1 MKVPMKWIREYADI
15 PVDAETYMN
24 KMIMIGDGV
33 EGYEQLGGEVTGVV
47 VGRVVT
53 CEPHPNSDHLHVCR
67 VDVGEVKDGEPELLQ
82 IVCGAPNVAAGQLV
96 PVAKNGAH
104 LPGGVTIKKGKLRG
118 EVSEGMICSGEE
130 LGCPPEL
137 YPNIWNE
144 GILVFNEDHPLGADV
159 KPILGLDDTVMD
171 FEVLANRPDCLSV
184 WGIARET
191 AVALGTAFKK
201 PDINVVENGKGD
213 IHDYVKVE
221 VHDTDL
227 CPRYVARVID
237 NVRVGPS
244 PKWLR
249 EYLFG
254 AGMRSINNVVDIT
267 NFVML
272 ETGHPM
278 HAFDLDKV
286 AGRHIIVRRAKAG
299 EAITT
304 LDGKQHEMQAGQLA
318 ICDAEKPSCVAGVMG
333 GEESE
338 ITEQTRSVMF
348 ECAVFDYAA
357 TRLTARALGIRTE
370 SSGRFEKGVNIRTPL
385 EAMQRACQLIHELDA
400 GDVVPG
406 IIDLYPNP
414 VPEQVVTGSC
424 ARIARRA
431 GVDIPP
437 EDIVRILESLHF
449 GVERDG
455 DRLTCTVPDFRQDIT
470 VGEADLCEEALRVY
484 GYDHIPATPL
494 RGETTHGGRSPQM
507 RLKEKVAGLLTGLG
521 FYEIMNYSFVSPKA
535 VEKLGLDADDPRLN
549 QLPIRNPLGED
560 TSVMRTT
567 LVPDMLKTLALNMNH
582 GNESAAL
589 FEASTVFDPA
599 NRTEENLPTETRKL
613 CLGVYGKAAN
623 FFTLRAVCERLLN
636 ALGIPF
642 TVEKYREN
650 YLHPGR
656 SGRMVTGKE
665 TVCVLGEVNPEVH
678 DRFEMTGRAYI
689 AELDLDQLRRLQQPM
704 GAVKPMPRFPAVA
717 RDLSLVMDER
727 VEIGPMLRD
736 LAKAGG
742 SLLED
747 AKMFDVYRNPVLGPD
762 KKSVAFSFVFR
773 APDRTLTEAEITKAM
788 DKLLKTAEEKYGAV
802 IRG

>member
-33 EGYEQLGGEVTGVV
+33 EGYEELGAEVTGVV
-47 VGRVVT
+47 VGRVVS
-53 CEPHPNSDHLHVCR
+53 CEPHPNSDHLHVCK
-67 VDVGEVKDGEPELLQ
+67 VDVGDPELLQ

-96 PVAKNGAH
+96 PVAKNGAR
-104 LPGGVTIKKGKLRG
+104 LPGGVNIKKGKLRG

-137 YPNIWNE
+137 YPNIWDE
-144 GILVFNEDHPLGADV
+144 GILVFREDYPLGADV

-184 WGIARET
+184 WGVARET
-191 AVALGTAFKK
+191 AVALGTAFRK
-201 PDINVVENGKGD
+201 PEIKVVENGKGD

-221 VHDTDL
+221 VRDPDL

-278 HAFDLDKV
+278 HAFDLDMV
-286 AGRHIIVRRAKAG
+286 EGRQIIVRRAEEG
-299 EAITT
+299 EFITT
-304 LDGKQHEMQAGQLA
+304 LDGKQHVMSAGQLA
-318 ICDAEKPSCVAGVMG
+318 ICDAVKPSCVAGIMG

-338 ITEQTRSVMF
+338 ITEKTRSVMF

-357 TRLTARALGIRTE
+357 TRLTSRALGIRTE
-370 SSGRFEKGVNIRTPL
+370 SSGRFEKGVNIRTPF
-385 EAMQRACQLIHELDA
+385 EAMQRACQLIHDLDA

-406 IIDLYPNP
+406 VIDLYPNP

-424 ARIARRA
+424 SRIARRA

-449 GVERDG
+449 GVKRDG
-455 DRLTCTVPDFRQDIT
+455 DLLTCTVPDFRQDIT

-484 GYDHIPATPL
+484 SYDHIPGTLL
-494 RGETTHGGRSPQM
+494 RGETTPGGISDRM
-507 RLKEKVAGLLTGLG
+507 RLKNDITALLTGLG
-521 FYEIMNYSFVSPKA
+521 FCEIMNYSFVSPKS
-535 VEKLGLDADDPRLN
+535 VEKLGLAADDPRLN
-549 QLPIRNPLGED
+549 MLPIRNPLGED
-560 TSVMRTT
+560 TSVMRST
-567 LVPDMLKTLALNMNH
+567 LVPDMLTTLALNMNH
-582 GNESAAL
+582 GNEAASL
-589 FEASTVFDPA
+589 FEISSVFDPVH
-599 NRTEENLPTETRKL
+599 RTAENLPEETRKL
-613 CLGVYGKAAN
+613 TLGVYGKAAN
-623 FFTLRAVCERLLN
+623 FYTLRAVVERILN
-636 ALGIPF
+636 HLGIAF
-642 TVEKYREN
+642 DVERYTEP

-656 SGRMVTGKE
+656 SARLVSGGE
-665 TVCVLGEVNPEVH
+665 TVCVLGEVNPATR
-678 DRFEMTGRAYI
+678 DAFEMPARACI
-689 AELDLDQLRRLQQPM
+689 AELDLEQLLRLSRPM
-704 GAVKPMPRFPAVA
+704 GTVKPMPRYPAVT
-717 RDLSLVMDER
+717 RDLSLVMSEDTLT
-727 VEIGPMLRD
+727 GPLLKDM
-736 LAKAGG
+736 AEAGG
-742 SLLED
+742 KILES
-747 AKMFDVYRNPVLGPD
+747 AKMFDIYRNPILGLNR
-762 KKSVAFSFVFR
+762 KSVAFSFVFR
-773 APDRTLTEAEITKAM
+773 APDRTLTEAEVAKAM
-788 DKLLKTAEEKYGAV
+788 DKLLKVASEKYGAA